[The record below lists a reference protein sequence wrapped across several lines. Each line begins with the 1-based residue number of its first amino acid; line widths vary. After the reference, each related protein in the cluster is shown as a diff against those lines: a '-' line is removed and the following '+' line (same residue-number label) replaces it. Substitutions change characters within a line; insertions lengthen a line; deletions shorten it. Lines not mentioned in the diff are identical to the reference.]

1 MFLQVTKANVDKY
14 KPHKMIP
21 HCELSA
27 EFESPT
33 AETRVTPL
41 RYRIKLLGAKEP
53 YNMFTIKP
61 PLSGMGNVA
70 YNSSVGQSSSTKR
83 TQQSTSGV

>member
-1 MFLQVTKANVDKY
+1 MTKSNVDKY

-41 RYRIKLLGAKEP
+41 RYQIKLLGAKEP

-61 PLSGMGNVA
+61 PLPGMGNVT
-70 YNSSVGQSSSTKR
+70 YRSSVGQSSSTKR
-83 TQQSTSGV
+83 SLQQSILGG

>member
-1 MFLQVTKANVDKY
+1 MTKSNVDKY

-27 EFESPT
+27 DFKSASFET
-33 AETRVTPL
+33 TVTPL
-41 RYRIKLLGAKEP
+41 CYQVKLLGAKEP

-61 PLSGMGNVA
+61 PLSGMGNVT
-70 YNSSVGQSSSTKR
+70 YRSSVGQSLSTKR